1 MLLIGAGLTIR
12 SLVKLQ
18 QVDPGFTTDNI
29 LTFRIDL
36 NFTEVRRRRQARA
49 ASGVAS
55 PRNSD
60 GRAWSRSVGGAG
72 TFPLN
77 ERAPF
82 SQSLLIR
89 GREDADERRPHPR
102 GRPARHARTTSR
114 RSVSPLVSGRTFRVD
129 EPTNGRLR
137 QDRADRRASAA

>member
-18 QVDPGFTTDNI
+18 QVDPGFRTDNI

-36 NFTEVRRRRQARA
+36 NFTKYRRRQPARA
-49 ASGVAS
+49 VLAARLRGSSRRVPGV
-55 PRNSD
+55 
-60 GRAWSRSVGGAG
+60 GSVGGAG

-82 SQSLLIR
+82 SQSLHDPR
-89 GREDADERRPHPR
+89 PR
-102 GRPARHARTTSR
+102 GRRPNDART
-114 RSVSPLVSGRTFRVD
+114 RVD
-129 EPTNGRLR
+129 VRLATPGYFETIGQPRRQRTNVPGR
-137 QDRADRRASAA
+137 